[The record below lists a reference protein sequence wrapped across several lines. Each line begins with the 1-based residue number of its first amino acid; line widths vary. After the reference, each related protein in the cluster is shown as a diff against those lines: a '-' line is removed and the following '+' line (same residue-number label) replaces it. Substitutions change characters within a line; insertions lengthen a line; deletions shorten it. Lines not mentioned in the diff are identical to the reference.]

1 MGFVIAFT
9 EFHSWGRISS
19 LIAFALGLVLKS
31 GIARVPEDE
40 RLRIV
45 ELYTKEYS
53 QRAVVAMVKRPL
65 KTMIRIIRAFGD
77 ENRIKDAPRKPRPR
91 VITQEDDMN
100 IVAYVAD
107 NPRASLSEIR
117 QCFQLTASKT
127 TVKRRLAEAGLKSRM
142 AAQKPLLT
150 NVNKSKHLS
159 FAQRHEVW
167 SANDWGRVVFSDE
180 CTFTTKWDQ
189 RARVWRPDRTRF
201 RPQFVQRVAASGRT
215 VGSAWGCITC
225 DGLGPLVRIQGAL
238 TADIYSNILDTVGF
252 PHITS
257 HITPQHDCIFQHD
270 RSPVHTAK
278 KLDRLLQQRGV
289 TVLMDPPQSPDLNV
303 IENVWGRM
311 KTTLSRLSLHGKSVD
326 DLWAAVNEE
335 WERLKCDSSFTE
347 ALYRSLPE
355 RMKAVVGR

>member
-19 LIAFALGLVLKS
+19 LIAFAVGLVLKS
-31 GIARVPEDE
+31 GMARVPEDE

-53 QRAVVAMVKRPL
+53 QRAVAAMVKRPL
-65 KTMIRIIRAFGD
+65 KTVNRIIQAFRD

-91 VITQEDDMN
+91 VTTQEDDMN

-150 NVNKSKHLS
+150 NVNKSKRLS
-159 FAQRHEVW
+159 FAQRHEAW
-167 SANDWGRVVFSDE
+167 SADDWRRVVFSDE

-189 RARVWRPDRTRF
+189 RARVWRPDRTRY
-201 RPQFVQRVAASGRT
+201 
-215 VGSAWGCITC
+215 
-225 DGLGPLVRIQGAL
+225 VRIL
-238 TADIYSNILDTVGF
+238 LS
-252 PHITS
+252 
-257 HITPQHDCIFQHD
+257 
-270 RSPVHTAK
+270 
-278 KLDRLLQQRGV
+278 LLQFPNLATTSIVKQTVNLSFNAPKSKKSIQVSPKRRDRNSFRNYTLLIIRPLCHMRG
-289 TVLMDPPQSPDLNV
+289 L
-303 IENVWGRM
+303 ENMPAPEILRYLLPRM
-311 KTTLSRLSLHGKSVD
+311 KHSIS
-326 DLWAAVNEE
+326 
-335 WERLKCDSSFTE
+335 
-347 ALYRSLPE
+347 Y
-355 RMKAVVGR
+355 